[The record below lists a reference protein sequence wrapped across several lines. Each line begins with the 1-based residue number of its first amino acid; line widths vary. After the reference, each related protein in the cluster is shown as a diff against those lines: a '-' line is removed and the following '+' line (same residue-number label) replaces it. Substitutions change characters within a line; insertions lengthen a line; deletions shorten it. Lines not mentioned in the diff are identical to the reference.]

1 MSAPRQSLSKT
12 DRLKSHKRIRLLF
25 AEGQKMKVQSLLV
38 YFQIHPKVIS
48 AAEMVH
54 LQMGV
59 SVGARYF
66 KKAVDRNLIK
76 RRIKE
81 AYRLNNI
88 QVKENLK
95 EHNLVMDIFFVYTA
109 SEILLY
115 KQIEACMQK
124 ALQQLTDKINHFYNS
139 AAE

>member
-1 MSAPRQSLSKT
+1 
-12 DRLKSHKRIRLLF
+12 
-25 AEGQKMKVQSLLV
+25 MKVQSLLV

>member
-12 DRLKSHKRIRLLF
+12 DRLNSYKRIRLLF

-38 YFQIHPKVIS
+38 YFQFQPHQSVKSDV
-48 AAEMVH
+48 VH

-76 RRIKE
+76 RRVRE

-88 QVKENLK
+88 EVKKILK
-95 EHNLVMDIFFVYTA
+95 EHMLGMDVFFVYTA
-109 SEILLY
+109 SEVLLY
-115 KQIEACMQK
+115 KQIESSMLK
-124 ALQQLTDKINHFYNS
+124 ALQQLTDKINQFPN
-139 AAE
+139 AKAE